1 MGDAEK
7 ISVSSKKTRV
17 VVKLLKDDATSS
29 EQQLFLEEVAAYRYV
44 EFRPIFSLIH
54 IHVILRVIF
63 ISSSVQCCVEKH

>member
-17 VVKLLKDDATSS
+17 VVKLLKDDATGS

-44 EFRPIFSLIH
+44 KFPPIFSVIH
-54 IHVILRVIF
+54 TV
-63 ISSSVQCCVEKH
+63 

>member
-44 EFRPIFSLIH
+44 KFTPIFSLIH
-54 IHVILRVIF
+54 IVLIVIYN
-63 ISSSVQCCVEKH
+63 SSSYSVV

>member
-17 VVKLLKDDATSS
+17 VVKLLKDDATGS

-44 EFRPIFSLIH
+44 KFPPIFSLIH
-54 IHVILRVIF
+54 TVYY
-63 ISSSVQCCVEKH
+63 

>member
-44 EFRPIFSLIH
+44 EFRPIFS
-54 IHVILRVIF
+54 
-63 ISSSVQCCVEKH
+63 

>member
-29 EQQLFLEEVAAYRYV
+29 EQQLFLEEVVAYRYV

-54 IHVILRVIF
+54 IILRTIF
-63 ISSSVQCCVEKH
+63 VSSPIQCCVEKH

>member
-29 EQQLFLEEVAAYRYV
+29 EQQLFLEEVVAYRYV
-44 EFRPIFSLIH
+44 EFRPIFS
-54 IHVILRVIF
+54 
-63 ISSSVQCCVEKH
+63 

>member
-44 EFRPIFSLIH
+44 KFTPMFSLIH
-54 IHVILRVIF
+54 IILIVIF
-63 ISSSVQCCVEKH
+63 NSSSVQCCVEEH